1 MTRTTK
7 KGWLGLL
14 GRAEGATPTEEGE
27 VTQLEGALW
36 RAHEQATGSST
47 QLVETTAQLLAT
59 TARQQG
65 IIDAIGEVA
74 HNADGRAGDL
84 GEPMARLAASLDRL
98 RLVALN
104 VGLEGA
110 RLGDPAGRALTSV
123 ADEVRAQGDRGA
135 EALQDAKTVLHEVTA
150 SWAQVRTRANDLRT
164 MHAQA
169 VTQVGSLQS
178 LAQDV
183 VRDIEDVGT
192 WARKLSETDPE
203 TALILSQA
211 ADHARGLI
219 NALTSL
225 GGRARR
231 DLVRSALG
239 PSLQPLARA
248 LADIT
253 RGSKGDKGA
262 E

>member
-7 KGWLGLL
+7 KWLGIL
-14 GRAEGATPTEEGE
+14 GRTEGEAQTEEE
-27 VTQLEGALW
+27 ELTQLEGALW
-36 RAHEQATGSST
+36 QAHEQATGNAT
-47 QLVETTAQLLAT
+47 QLVENTAQLLAT

-65 IIDAIGEVA
+65 LIDSIGELA
-74 HNADGRAGDL
+74 RNADGRARDL
-84 GEPMARLAASLDRL
+84 AEPTTRLSASFDKL

-110 RLGDPAGRALTSV
+110 RMGDPAGRALTNV
-123 ADEVRAQGDRGA
+123 AEEVRLQGERGA
-135 EALQDAKTVLHEVTA
+135 EALQDAQSVLDELIT
-150 SWAQVRTRANDLRT
+150 SWAQVQTRAEDLSK

-169 VTQVGSLQS
+169 VGQVGAVQS

-183 VRDIEDVGT
+183 VRDVAEVGT
-192 WARKLSETDPE
+192 SARRLSETDPE
-203 TALILSQA
+203 TAMILTQA
-211 ADHARGLI
+211 TEHARALVS
-219 NALTSL
+219 ALTSL

-239 PSLQPLARA
+239 PTLQPLARA

-253 RGSKGDKGA
+253 RGAKGDKGA